1 MWEGAN
7 AKHCCMVSLT
17 SQPCF
22 TQISHVVLYLDVYI
36 ILYTVFSFDLGFC
49 TCSLSL
55 SYLLYWSVCVLK
67 IDVMMSLHSRKG
79 KEGIGKPGWLVIPVN
94 QKAKAE
100 GLV

>member
-1 MWEGAN
+1 
-7 AKHCCMVSLT
+7 MVSSM

-36 ILYTVFSFDLGFC
+36 ILYTAFTFDLGFC
-49 TCSLSL
+49 TCSLCL
-55 SYLLYWSVCVLK
+55 SYLLYWSVCIFK
-67 IDVMMSLHSRKG
+67 TDVMMSLHSRKG
-79 KEGIGKPGWLVIPVN
+79 TEGIGKPGWLVIPVN